1 MEIITQAVR
10 VIDYE
15 NDRIQKRNVNEMPK
29 FRDYIEQLIGHVSN
43 NVSIREYHT
52 QSTGT
57 EVVAQILEI
66 AQSPEDTGLIEEKID
81 AIAGRLIRKEQ
92 EAQERVGHMN
102 IRVQKGSLLFV
113 LFQENQSRKCILAK
127 VEHTGFFDEADYSEK
142 FGFSK
147 DTKKIWKTCIFNLDD
162 LNADQFQA
170 KVYSDT
176 VAKYWWHDFLEL
188 EECQNDAT
196 NTAKAYH
203 DIYTVIYKW
212 KDNIVYPITAGVV
225 VGLIVALIVNL
236 CGILFQTVR
245 DKKSQFDVSAEMLT
259 PIPAYTHDNKIAEN
273 ENANTIN
280 LESTDTES
288 MAVNSSFDMYVAG
301 TVNGK
306 RIPMYVAGTDDLE
319 HVPTVR
325 LSVTNRNDFSIDIK
339 EITVR
344 VLDYKSPDEFAII
357 SPAGGDDERPV
368 QQWKCDISTAEQEYL
383 ATYIGTTGDTDGD
396 AGKRYVCVATG
407 DTGEFNVAI
416 CSDIAGLYSVEV
428 NLKYN
433 FRGKTKTETT
443 DEMQFIIR

>member
-1 MEIITQAVR
+1 MRNILN
-10 VIDYE
+10 VIKR
-15 NDRIQKRNVNEMPK
+15 RIRNLP
-29 FRDYIEQLIGHVSN
+29 D
-43 NVSIREYHT
+43 
-52 QSTGT
+52 
-57 EVVAQILEI
+57 
-66 AQSPEDTGLIEEKID
+66 
-81 AIAGRLIRKEQ
+81 
-92 EAQERVGHMN
+92 
-102 IRVQKGSLLFV
+102 
-113 LFQENQSRKCILAK
+113 
-127 VEHTGFFDEADYSEK
+127 
-142 FGFSK
+142 
-147 DTKKIWKTCIFNLDD
+147 
-162 LNADQFQA
+162 
-170 KVYSDT
+170 
-176 VAKYWWHDFLEL
+176 
-188 EECQNDAT
+188 
-196 NTAKAYH
+196 
-203 DIYTVIYKW
+203 KW
-212 KDNIVYPITAGVV
+212 KEGIVYPVIGTV
-225 VGLIVALIVNL
+225 VGGLILALIVNL
-236 CGILFQTVR
+236 CGNLFQTVR
-245 DKKSQFDVSAEMLT
+245 DKKSQFDVSGEMLT
-259 PIPAYTHDNKIAEN
+259 PIPAHTHDNKIAEN
-273 ENANTIN
+273 EDANTIN

-357 SPAGGDDERPV
+357 SPA
-368 QQWKCDISTAEQEYL
+368 EQEYL